1 MTLTVRLD
9 PVLESALDRYSGE
22 RGVTKSLVV
31 QEALAEYLTKAG
43 SARAKAKA
51 RPRGRE
57 VSENYKAFERA
68 GLIGAMAGDGQSA
81 TKEVVRD
88 QARQRITRN
97 WR

>member
-9 PVLESALDRYSGE
+9 SALESALARYSGE

-43 SARAKAKA
+43 ATGAQAKA
-51 RPRGRE
+51 RPRGE

-68 GLIGAMAGDGQSA
+68 GLIGAVAGDGRSA
-81 TKEVVRD
+81 TKEVVREH
-88 QARQRITRN
+88 ARRRITRN